1 MKILNINVLN
11 RFYLCILLAVACC
24 KCFNLHPVS
33 REITRHI
40 RNKFIICQFCGLR
53 IYIFI
58 YILLEYHFICIGNI
72 CPYCSNKLYN
82 SLNEIES
89 NPDLIIP
96 NDKNE
101 KSDDELTLIDSDEEK
116 NECDDEED
124 IVYVT
129 EIEKPSESYL
139 YDKYIIILTYFIV
152 YMNYIGM
159 IHFILVHIL

>member
-1 MKILNINVLN
+1 M
-11 RFYLCILLAVACC
+11 
-24 KCFNLHPVS
+24 
-33 REITRHI
+33 
-40 RNKFIICQFCGLR
+40 
-53 IYIFI
+53 
-58 YILLEYHFICIGNI
+58 
-72 CPYCSNKLYN
+72 
-82 SLNEIES
+82 
-89 NPDLIIP
+89 
-96 NDKNE
+96 
-101 KSDDELTLIDSDEEK
+101 TLIDSDEEK